1 MKSIILL
8 IAFSFFTTLSHG
20 QSWVPATPFPGATG
34 GISNCVNN
42 NQTFINSSCIFENEL
57 YVGGNFTSIGG
68 IVAHGIA
75 RWNGSVWNSVGL
87 GNLIQ
92 NDCVKDII
100 VYNSNLYFTADKLYK
115 WDGTSIQ
122 EFTYLNS
129 AQNLVTVYG
138 RDLHVFN
145 GELYISSGSSELLKY
160 NGSSFTQV
168 DLNSSSVTVGS
179 LRCVD
184 DYNNTLYIGT
194 TKGLFKNQ
202 NGNWIDC
209 NGITTSTPEVYD
221 IETYNNEL
229 YVLGYFSSIGGLTVN
244 NLAKYNGSV
253 WTNISLPQGNYP
265 VTYPLSG
272 YTIGT
277 NHLKTMNNEL
287 YIAHTFTSNQQTF
300 FPSPLTKYNGNQ
312 WIQIADNHN
321 SGGGCSIFYNNEL
334 YCGGRFFGVFSNVQ
348 VIEHFAK
355 LQNNSGLS
363 ESHYS
368 NFQLNP
374 NPTSNSVTINSE
386 KMKNESFIIYDQ
398 LGRTVITGKLNGVSS
413 EVNLSALSKG
423 IYTLKIEGNYQPT
436 QIVKE

>member
-1 MKSIILL
+1 MKKLL
-8 IAFSFFTTLSHG
+8 ISFICLSSFFLNA
-20 QSWVPATPFPGATG
+20 QIWVPATPFAGASG
-34 GISNCVNN
+34 GISNCLNN

-75 RWNGSVWNSVGL
+75 RWNGSVWNTVGL

-122 EFTYLNS
+122 EFTYSNS
-129 AQNLVTVYG
+129 SQNIVPVSG

-145 GELYISSGSSELLKY
+145 GELYISSGSSTLLKY

-168 DLNSSSVTVGS
+168 AINSSAVGQI
-179 LRCVD
+179 RCVD
-184 DYNNTLYIGT
+184 DFNNTLYIGT
-194 TKGLFKNQ
+194 TEGLFKNQ

-209 NGITTSTPEVYD
+209 NGITTVTPEVYD

-300 FPSPLTKYNGNQ
+300 FPSPLTKFNGNQ
-312 WIQIADNHN
+312 WIQIAENYN

-348 VIEHFAK
+348 VIEHLAK
-355 LQNNSGLS
+355 LQNTSSLS
-363 ESHYS
+363 ETNYS

-374 NPTSNSVTINSE
+374 NPTENSVTIKSE
-386 KMKNESFIIYDQ
+386 QMKNESFIICDQ
-398 LGRTVITGKLNGVSS
+398 LGRSVITGKLDGIST
-413 EVNLSALSKG
+413 EVNLSTLSKG
-423 IYTLKIEGNYQPT
+423 IYTIKIEGNYQPAHF
-436 QIVKE
+436 VKE